1 MVKNI
6 IIGVLVI
13 LVVLS
18 SLFGF
23 IQQAEANRQ
32 RELADAN
39 AKMAVE
45 NMEIAREQ
53 AKLAQKHAM
62 QMQEEATRSRQIAEE
77 CARKKR

>member
-1 MVKNI
+1 MMKNI
-6 IIGVLVI
+6 TIGVLAI
-13 LVVLS
+13 LTVLS
-18 SLFGF
+18 FLFGLV
-23 IQQAEANRQ
+23 QQTEANRQ
-32 RELADAN
+32 RELADVN

-62 QMQEEATRSRQIAEE
+62 QMQEEANRLRLIAEE

>member
-1 MVKNI
+1 MMKNI
-6 IIGVLVI
+6 IIGVLAI
-13 LVVLS
+13 LTVLS
-18 SLFGF
+18 FLFGRA
-23 IQQAEANRQ
+23 QQTEANRQ
-32 RELADAN
+32 RELAVVN